1 MHSFAKKL
9 FYFTF
14 VLYAYAPF
22 ALQASDNLRVP
33 ILVYHDVHPTA
44 KSSMT
49 ISTKKFE
56 EQLIW
61 LRDNGYTV
69 IPLRDLVDYL
79 QGRRASLPAKSV
91 VITADDGRSSVYEY
105 MWPIVRKYNVP
116 VTLFVYT
123 SPISNAKWAMTW
135 EQLRELK
142 DTPYFD
148 IQGHTY
154 WHPNFKQERKKLS
167 ADEYSKLL
175 HANLVKAK
183 EVVNKKLGTDITL
196 LAWPFGIYDAD
207 LESAAKQAGYE
218 MAFSIEA
225 RDASRTERTMS
236 QPRYMVLEGQNMR
249 TFASQVSG
257 SSKHK

>member
-1 MHSFAKKL
+1 MVML
-9 FYFTF
+9 C
-14 VLYAYAPF
+14 
-22 ALQASDNLRVP
+22 ALVPVTVSATENLRVP
-33 ILVYHDVHPTA
+33 ILVYHDIHPTT

-79 QGRRASLPAKSV
+79 QGRRDSLPKKAV

-105 MWPIVRKYNVP
+105 MWPIVRKYDVP

-135 EQLRELK
+135 DQLRELK
-142 DTPYFD
+142 NTWHFD

-167 ADEYSKLL
+167 NDEYRKLL

-183 EVVNKKLGTDITL
+183 EVIDKKIGTDITL

-207 LESAAKQAGYE
+207 LEQAASKAGYE
-218 MAFSIEA
+218 MAFSIDG

-236 QPRYMVLEGQNMR
+236 QPRYMVVDSQSMR

-257 SSKHK
+257 SSNKK

>member
-1 MHSFAKKL
+1 MHLIIKKIL
-9 FYFTF
+9 SCSLL
-14 VLYAYAPF
+14 VLCALAPF
-22 ALQASDNLRVP
+22 VANAAESLRVP
-33 ILVYHDVHPTA
+33 ILVYHDIHPTA

-56 EQLIW
+56 QQLLW
-61 LRDNGYTV
+61 LKENGYTV

-79 QGRRASLPAKSV
+79 QGKRASLPRKSV

-105 MWPIVRKYNVP
+105 MWPLVRKYKVP

-142 DTPYFD
+142 ETAYFD

-167 ADEYSKLL
+167 AEEYRKLL

-183 EVVNKKLGTDITL
+183 EIVDKKLGTDITL
-196 LAWPFGIYDAD
+196 LAWPFGIYDPD
-207 LESAAKQAGYE
+207 LELEASKAGYE
-218 MAFSIEA
+218 MAFSIDA
-225 RDASRTERTMS
+225 RDASRAERVMS
-236 QPRYMVLEGQNMR
+236 QPRYMVVEGQSMQ
-249 TFASQVSG
+249 TFAAQVSG
-257 SSKHK
+257 SSNP